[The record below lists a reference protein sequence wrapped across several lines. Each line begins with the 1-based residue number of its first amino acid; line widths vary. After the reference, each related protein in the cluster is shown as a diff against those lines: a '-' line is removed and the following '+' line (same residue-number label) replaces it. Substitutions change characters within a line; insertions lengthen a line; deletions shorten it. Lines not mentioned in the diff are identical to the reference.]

1 MAELIHLRP
10 GPKSRLAHSS
20 SLIFMLLLVFLLQGV
35 FPGGSVVKNPH
46 ANAGDMGSI
55 PGRERSPGEG
65 NGNTL
70 QYSCLRN
77 PTDRGGWWAMVH
89 GAAKSWT

>member
-1 MAELIHLRP
+1 MAELIHLGP
-10 GPKSRLAHSS
+10 GPESRLAHSS

-35 FPGGSVVKNPH
+35 FPGGSGVKNPH

-77 PTDRGGWWAMVH
+77 PTDRGGWRAMVH

>member
-1 MAELIHLRP
+1 MAELIHLGP
-10 GPKSRLAHSS
+10 GPESRLAHSS
-20 SLIFMLLLVFLLQGV
+20 SLIFMLLLVSLLQGV
-35 FPGGSVVKNPH
+35 FPGGSVVKNLH
-46 ANAGDMGSI
+46 AKGGDVGSI

-77 PTDRGGWWAMVH
+77 STDRGGWRATVH
-89 GAAKSWT
+89 GVTESQT

>member
-1 MAELIHLRP
+1 MAELIHLGP
-10 GPKSRLAHSS
+10 GPESRLAHSS

-77 PTDRGGWWAMVH
+77 PTDSETWRATVH
-89 GAAKSWT
+89 EVAKSWT